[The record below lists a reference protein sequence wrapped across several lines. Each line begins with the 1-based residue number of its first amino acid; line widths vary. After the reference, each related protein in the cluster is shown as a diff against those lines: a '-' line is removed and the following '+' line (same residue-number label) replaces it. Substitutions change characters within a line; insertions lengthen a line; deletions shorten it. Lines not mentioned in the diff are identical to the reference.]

1 LEKAQTTIQRAAQE
15 LVALAGIAADFQMM
29 EMLDLTGNLGYI
41 LPGNEQVYAVDLAD
55 RLQLYLGYWRI
66 QHQQ

>member
-1 LEKAQTTIQRAAQE
+1 MEQTQAKIQRAALD
-15 LVALAGIAADFQMM
+15 LVAFVGVAADFQMM
-29 EMLDLTGNLGYI
+29 EMLDLAGNLGYI

-55 RLQLYLGYWRI
+55 CLQLYRGHWCI